1 MLYERRSF
9 NRNQQIKNM
18 ANTTL
23 KDQERQQQEI
33 VAEKVS
39 SVEKFF
45 NENKKIIWGALSA
58 AVLVGVAVLCYHKF
72 YVQPKRAEAQEQM
85 FPAEASFRAQNY
97 DIALNGDG
105 NALGFAQI
113 AEEYGSKAGSAVYFY
128 AGVCELQLGNYEQ
141 AVAYLSKYNGKDA
154 ILKAKALG
162 AKGDAYEGLEKFN
175 DALACYEKAAA
186 AADNMFAA
194 SYLFKAGVV
203 CEELGEPQKA
213 LAFYK
218 KIKDQYP
225 QSMEGYDIDKYI
237 SRIENAPATK

>member
-1 MLYERRSF
+1 M
-9 NRNQQIKNM
+9 
-18 ANTTL
+18 
-23 KDQERQQQEI
+23 
-33 VAEKVS
+33 
-39 SVEKFF
+39 
-45 NENKKIIWGALSA
+45 
-58 AVLVGVAVLCYHKF
+58 
-72 YVQPKRAEAQEQM
+72 
-85 FPAEASFRAQNY
+85 
-97 DIALNGDG
+97 
-105 NALGFAQI
+105 
-113 AEEYGSKAGSAVYFY
+113 
-128 AGVCELQLGNYEQ
+128 CELQLGNYEQ

-237 SRIENAPATK
+237 SRIENAHATK